1 MQSGFLLFIFL
12 TLNLFQLCICHG
24 NEKCYEIHSVTQSE
38 LESMP
43 RNTILDSLPLKIKC
57 FLKCLMDD
65 ILGVDG
71 RIDLSRIDGNEE
83 LEPRRNK
90 LEKCKERYDSYII
103 NNADEACDYAVK
115 VLQCL
120 RVTKN

>member
-12 TLNLFQLCICHG
+12 TLLCICHG